1 LIVVVVFPTPPFWLK
16 IEIIRALPCSV
27 IGAGAGNCATLAPVR
42 LAVVTTSSSF
52 VDIALNRETSFFLRQ
67 TLRVESV

>member
-1 LIVVVVFPTPPFWLK
+1 VM
-16 IEIIRALPCSV
+16 
-27 IGAGAGNCATLAPVR
+27 GAGTGKCATLAPVR

-67 TLRVESV
+67 TLRVECV